1 MVAHQQQEPERL
13 GRIVVVGQPDI
24 AAGDGFYP
32 CASRALIEFNQA
44 EKVRQSGQR
53 HGWLAQ
59 LGDALD
65 EVGDAHDAVHHRE
78 LGVDAEMHKGG
89 RGCYGFGH
97 SGNCT

>member
-1 MVAHQQQEPERL
+1 MVAYEQQQAERL

-24 AAGDGFYP
+24 AAGDGLDP
-32 CASRALIEFNQA
+32 RAARALIEFDQA
-44 EKVRQSGQR
+44 EKVRQIGQR

-59 LGDALD
+59 LGDAFD
-65 EVGDAHDAVHHRE
+65 EVGDAHDAVHHRK
-78 LGVDAEMHKGG
+78 LGVDAKMHKRG